1 MSTASPIRAR
11 RLRLTR
17 TDECGVPVA
26 EATAN
31 SRITRAAFITV
42 GLGADVFRSSDIQVA
57 GADGSICVRS
67 KGVPSLLGYD
77 ITIQFCNYD
86 TAVLEMLLGASILTD
101 YTTPVEDVGGVIS
114 GAGDFN
120 ANTVMVEWWPE
131 NGSNNACA
139 TGGTN
144 PQRPFMQY
152 IAPRVN
158 RWVVSGNQ
166 DFGDAASLLTLTGYA
181 EGSTA
186 YDASRAG
193 EEVTAADIAAMN
205 AAEGVLGWR
214 EVTALPTAVAAG
226 YDP

>member
-11 RLRLTR
+11 RLRITR
-17 TDECGVPVA
+17 TDDCGVPVA

-31 SRITRAAFITV
+31 SRITRSAFITV

-77 ITIQFCNYD
+77 ITIQLCNYD
-86 TAVLEMLLGASILTD
+86 TAILEMLLGASILTD

-131 NGSNNACA
+131 NGSNDACA

-144 PQRPFMQY
+144 PQRPFMHF
-152 IAPRVN
+152 AGPPCEPVGRVGQPGL
-158 RWVVSGNQ
+158 RRRG
-166 DFGDAASLLTLTGYA
+166 L
-181 EGSTA
+181 
-186 YDASRAG
+186 
-193 EEVTAADIAAMN
+193 AADPHWLCRRFARRSLHLVRQTS
-205 AAEGVLGWR
+205 GR
-214 EVTALPTAVAAG
+214 
-226 YDP
+226 